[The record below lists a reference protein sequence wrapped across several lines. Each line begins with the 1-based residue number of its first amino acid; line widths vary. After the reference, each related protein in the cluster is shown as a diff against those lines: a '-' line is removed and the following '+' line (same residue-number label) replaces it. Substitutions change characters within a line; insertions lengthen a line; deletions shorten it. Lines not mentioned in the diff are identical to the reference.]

1 MQKKSETK
9 TCWYASWSIDTL
21 KGHAIYQ
28 QSDDDHVTGS
38 FDKEA
43 VYDKKY
49 SKKIYICQNNLIASV
64 VVETGGCC
72 MVWIRL
78 PYIYILTTDSDI
90 LSKEFFPHMHFSADS
105 F

>member
-1 MQKKSETK
+1 MQKNQKQK
-9 TCWYASWSIDTL
+9 RVDMHLDLYTL
-21 KGHAIYQ
+21 KKVMLYQ

>member
-1 MQKKSETK
+1 M
-9 TCWYASWSIDTL
+9 L
-21 KGHAIYQ
+21 YQ

-64 VVETGGCC
+64 VVETEGG
-72 MVWIRL
+72 VLHGVNSSPRYL
-78 PYIYILTTDSDI
+78 Y
-90 LSKEFFPHMHFSADS
+90 
-105 F
+105 

>member
-1 MQKKSETK
+1 M
-9 TCWYASWSIDTL
+9 L
-21 KGHAIYQ
+21 YQ

-78 PYIYILTTDSDI
+78 PDIYIYTDYRFDI
-90 LSKEFFPHMHFSADS
+90 LSKEFFPHMHFSANS